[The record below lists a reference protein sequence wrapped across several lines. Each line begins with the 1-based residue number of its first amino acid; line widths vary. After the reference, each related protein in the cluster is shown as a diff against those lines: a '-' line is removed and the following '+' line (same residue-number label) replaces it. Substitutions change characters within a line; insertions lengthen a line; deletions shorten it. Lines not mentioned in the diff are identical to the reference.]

1 MSDEAEEIFA
11 LRDEFDRQRQVFQA
25 AAQRDLV
32 DSASD
37 DSGEITIVLPRQDAD
52 LEIRIGGKWKDHY
65 APSDLA
71 QGILQT
77 YAKLA
82 AARMAAWAEGV
93 SEEQALEHRA
103 TPIDPSS
110 DATATATA
118 IREGID
124 GREMTTE
131 NVTSM
136 MERTLSLLEEMD
148 RGFAETFDIASN
160 RVRGVQAGETFS
172 GFATVEITGGGDLAD
187 VSFSQRWL
195 AGASGQ
201 SVTAELRNAIQ
212 AARQEANNAPAVTNP
227 LAGTPLEK
235 LHGLVADPEAFTN
248 YLLGEG

>member
-25 AAQRDLV
+25 AAQRDLA

-52 LEIRIGGKWKDHY
+52 LEIRIGRKWKDYY

-82 AARMAAWAEGV
+82 TARMAAWAEGV
-93 SEEQALEHRA
+93 AEEQTVERRA

-110 DATATATA
+110 DATATA

-124 GREMTTE
+124 GREMTPE

-160 RVRGVQAGETFS
+160 RVRGVQTGETFS

-212 AARQEANNAPAVTNP
+212 AARPGNNHATAVSNP

-235 LHGLVADPEAFTN
+235 LHGLVADPAALAS
-248 YLLGEG
+248 YLLGKD